1 MLCVLKKVRKVSFSA
16 VFAHDRPEL
25 ELDLTL
31 ATSGTLDISR
41 KVQRVDYTHTH
52 THTTASLVDS
62 RCNTRVIILF

>member
-52 THTTASLVDS
+52 THTTASLSSTPVV
-62 RCNTRVIILF
+62 TLVL